1 MAETVKLGWIKSQ
14 FDTNYYIKLNGTSTA
29 LVIDRTQQDFVLVI
43 SPTQYGAYG
52 LIATRSLSHA
62 VKATDNA
69 TTDSR
74 ARRLE
79 VVTMP
84 SGVAAGT
91 PLPSPLNKK
100 LLFSIDR
107 VGGLFKIKSK
117 YLSTSTEYVFDLSG
131 HDIIAYPDHGG
142 NTQRWTFESQQP
154 STAGKKYCTKS
165 TTIKKPMGTEVSVV
179 SPQDQGVSDASP
191 DIVDGKWVPVVLGG
205 NGIVIAGAR
214 DPTGGKCYKFKM
226 QQVSGSFKKDRCEL
240 CRIFTRLSDLSSTS
254 VTEIANLTTCKYIY
268 RLSSPETRC
277 GAQGVRK

>member
-117 YLSTSTEYVFDLSG
+117 YLSTTMSLISPV
-131 HDIIAYPDHGG
+131 
-142 NTQRWTFESQQP
+142 
-154 STAGKKYCTKS
+154 
-165 TTIKKPMGTEVSVV
+165 TT
-179 SPQDQGVSDASP
+179 
-191 DIVDGKWVPVVLGG
+191 
-205 NGIVIAGAR
+205 
-214 DPTGGKCYKFKM
+214 
-226 QQVSGSFKKDRCEL
+226 
-240 CRIFTRLSDLSSTS
+240 
-254 VTEIANLTTCKYIY
+254 
-268 RLSSPETRC
+268 
-277 GAQGVRK
+277 